1 LTAFTRYRQWS
12 AALLLALYA
21 FIAVPVQ
28 YWHTHP
34 EERQVA
40 AYHPAD
46 ASVSASFFQAH
57 EQLKVDCKICDHHY
71 SAYYGDQCGQPILP
85 QAVKNFSFQFPVPA
99 LFETVRLS
107 CLNKGPPE
115 TA

>member
-1 LTAFTRYRQWS
+1 MTVFTRYRQWS

-21 FIAVPVQ
+21 FIAMPVQ
-28 YWHTHP
+28 YWHIHP
-34 EERQVA
+34 ENSKA
-40 AYHPAD
+40 AACHPAD
-46 ASVSASFFQAH
+46 ASKGPRISPAGALQP
-57 EQLKVDCKICDHHY
+57 DGCKICDHHY
-71 SAYYGDQCGQPILP
+71 SAYYDDQCGQPALP

-107 CLNKGPPE
+107 CPNKGPPV